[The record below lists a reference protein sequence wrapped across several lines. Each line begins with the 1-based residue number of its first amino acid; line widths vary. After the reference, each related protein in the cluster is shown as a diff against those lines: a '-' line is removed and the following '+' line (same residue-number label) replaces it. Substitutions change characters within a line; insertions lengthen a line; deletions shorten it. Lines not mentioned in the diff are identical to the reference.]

1 MKKLIFI
8 EEKEA
13 SIVMKIIKNLN
24 NKSKIKKFQKLLIT
38 NSMEAIQHLD

>member
-1 MKKLIFI
+1 MNFSDSIKIKKLIFI

-24 NKSKIKKFQKLLIT
+24 N
-38 NSMEAIQHLD
+38 